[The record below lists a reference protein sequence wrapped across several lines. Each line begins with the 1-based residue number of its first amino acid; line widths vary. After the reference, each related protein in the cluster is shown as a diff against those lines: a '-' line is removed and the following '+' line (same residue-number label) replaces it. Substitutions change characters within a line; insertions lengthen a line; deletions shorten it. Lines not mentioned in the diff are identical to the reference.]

1 MEYFFPHLFKPK
13 IVRMWPPSE
22 KILKKEIIG
31 KDDKYYSQK
40 EKKERERNS
49 RSVKYRNKVSE

>member
-1 MEYFFPHLFKPK
+1 
-13 IVRMWPPSE
+13 MWPPSE

-40 EKKERERNS
+40 GKEERNS
-49 RSVKYRNKVSE
+49 RSVKYRNKVSEQK

>member
-1 MEYFFPHLFKPK
+1 
-13 IVRMWPPSE
+13 MWPPSE

-40 EKKERERNS
+40 GKKRERNS
-49 RSVKYRNKVSE
+49 RSVKYRNKVSEQK

>member
-1 MEYFFPHLFKPK
+1 
-13 IVRMWPPSE
+13 MWPPSE

-40 EKKERERNS
+40 EKKRERKREEFQVS
-49 RSVKYRNKVSE
+49 KVQK